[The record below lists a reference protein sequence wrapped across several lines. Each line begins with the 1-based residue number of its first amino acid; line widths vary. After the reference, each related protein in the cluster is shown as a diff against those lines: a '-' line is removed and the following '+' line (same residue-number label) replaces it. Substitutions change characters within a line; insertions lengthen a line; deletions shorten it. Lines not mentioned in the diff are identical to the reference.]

1 MKIFYALIVL
11 CAGSFIHSG
20 QATGGS
26 LVVELNGF
34 RNDKG
39 FVLMSLFNNEAG
51 FPVSAEK
58 AYFKEKGTV
67 TNGKCLFSI
76 PALPEGTYAIAVL
89 HDENKNLKMDMK
101 FVVLP
106 KEGYGFSQ
114 DAGVVFGPPKFRKAC
129 FKHSGNQYIKITIR
143 YM

>member
-1 MKIFYALIVL
+1 M
-11 CAGSFIHSG
+11 HSG

-58 AYFKEKGTV
+58 AYLKEKGTV
-67 TNGKCLFSI
+67 TNGRCIFSI

-106 KEGYGFSQ
+106 REGYGFSQ
-114 DAGVVFGPPKFRKAC
+114 DAGVVFGPPKFSKAS
-129 FKHSGNQYIKITIR
+129 FTHSGNQQIKITIR